1 MRALKFAILLIISL
15 GVWCTQN
22 AANAA
27 VELQQMYQ
35 SRVPVAS
42 QAAGDR
48 DVALQEALRRTF
60 LRVSG
65 DDTVL
70 EHEKVQL
77 ALQNVRNFVQQYGY
91 QQENNELVLW
101 VQFDQ
106 PQVDRTIQSA
116 GSGIWSNLRPELLFW
131 LVVEDEGLQRAI
143 VGTSETS
150 EMLDQLREQ
159 AQIRGLP
166 VKLPLLDL
174 NDSMTLSVLDLWARF
189 DDRIDFA
196 STRYDTDGVV
206 VARIYQSERAVSDHL
221 WTLDWTLKLADMRW
235 RGEVSANEQAELGA
249 KLIADISRQISQRY
263 SISANAEMAGLWRVN
278 IVNLTNV
285 TDVLQAEQ
293 QLAAVPS
300 VNRVQLINYGEHRAV
315 FELYIQTD
323 AEQIMRALDITKQF
337 DAVNQQQ
344 RSTFETPVYR
354 WSQP

>member
-1 MRALKFAILLIISL
+1 MRALNFALLLFVLLSL
-15 GVWCTQN
+15 WYGPN
-22 AANAA
+22 AAEAA
-27 VELQQMYQ
+27 VELKQMYQ

-42 QAAGDR
+42 QSVSDR
-48 DVALQEALRRTF
+48 DVALREALRRTF

-65 DDTVL
+65 DDTLL

-91 QQENNELVLW
+91 QQEDDQFVLW

-131 LVVEDEGLQRAI
+131 LVVEDERLQRTI
-143 VGTSETS
+143 VGTGDNSE
-150 EMLDQLREQ
+150 LLAHLREQ

-166 VKLPLLDL
+166 VKFPLLDL
-174 NDSMTLSVLDLWARF
+174 NDSMSVSVLDLWARF

-196 STRYDTDGVV
+196 SSRYDADGVV
-206 VARIYQSERAVSDHL
+206 VARIYQSDRAISEQT
-221 WTLDWTLKLADMRW
+221 WTLDWTLKLGDVRW
-235 RGEVSANEQAELGA
+235 RGEVTADERAELGA
-249 KLIADISRQISQRY
+249 KLIADISRQLSQRY

-278 IVNLTNV
+278 IVNLTTV
-285 TDVLQAEQ
+285 SDVLNAEQ
-293 QLAAVPS
+293 QLSAVPS
-300 VNRVQLINYGEHRAV
+300 VNRVQLLNYGQHRAM

-337 DAVNQQQ
+337 EAVNQQQ